1 MRDETFESLVFL
13 YTNREFC
20 LEGFEDHLSDADRA
34 SLARVSQ
41 HEFGAVGRAFPIR
54 IPRANVAHAVS
65 PMAARNVGSNPSSKA
80 FTLVLRSSVV
90 CAI

>member
-34 SLARVSQ
+34 FLARVSQ
-41 HEFGAVGRAFPIR
+41 LEFGAVG
-54 IPRANVAHAVS
+54 
-65 PMAARNVGSNPSSKA
+65 
-80 FTLVLRSSVV
+80 
-90 CAI
+90 